1 MVLTK
6 CFGIIS
12 YLPEDENFRKIRKE
26 RLIKLISDLNT
37 YFKLPIIILAQNWTE
52 DDLNLIYDNN
62 IYVYNY
68 DRGLGVTRARI
79 YLRDKLLKHNFDAYI
94 FLDDDSELVTDK
106 VGVNNYLKEIDN
118 HPNMV
123 GKFKGTYMRFL
134 YISNYMLK
142 IMDLDFIKNYESI
155 RGEIWEDFAYLK
167 TYERLYPSKFFTFSK
182 KGINEISQ
190 TSQRDEYSTWYKSE
204 FGNEQNIMRN
214 TKNIINK
221 WCWSKRR

>member
-94 FLDDDSELVTDK
+94 FLDDDSELVTDR

-221 WCWSKRR
+221 WYRSKRR

>member
-1 MVLTK
+1 MLTK

-12 YLPEDENFRKIRKE
+12 YLPEDENFRKIRRE

-221 WCWSKRR
+221 WYRSKRR

>member
-1 MVLTK
+1 MLTK

-26 RLIKLISDLNT
+26 RLIKLISNLNT

-94 FLDDDSELVTDK
+94 FLDDDSELVTDR

-221 WCWSKRR
+221 WYRSKKR

>member
-1 MVLTK
+1 MLTK

-182 KGINEISQ
+182 RGIDEISQ

-221 WCWSKRR
+221 WYRSKRK